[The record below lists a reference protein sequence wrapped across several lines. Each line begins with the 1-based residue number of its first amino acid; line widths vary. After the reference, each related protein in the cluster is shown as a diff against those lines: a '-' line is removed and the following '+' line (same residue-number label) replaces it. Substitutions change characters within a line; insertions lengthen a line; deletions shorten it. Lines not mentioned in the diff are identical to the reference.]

1 VQLAAARCAET
12 RQANDEG
19 GAGVNALQSQDLADW
34 AGEIKS
40 EIAAAR
46 DSAITAVEQRA
57 ALAEL
62 TTPKPRE
69 SVLAAPFEIPV
80 RPGAITVGFI
90 GDEPALLIEESSQH
104 PGFWHLLDVRD
115 STVSSRPVRADA
127 VSMVYCG
134 HPDASLCDW
143 TLKPAAGE
151 CTAETA

>member
-1 VQLAAARCAET
+1 
-12 RQANDEG
+12 
-19 GAGVNALQSQDLADW
+19 
-34 AGEIKS
+34 
-40 EIAAAR
+40 
-46 DSAITAVEQRA
+46 
-57 ALAEL
+57 
-62 TTPKPRE
+62 
-69 SVLAAPFEIPV
+69 
-80 RPGAITVGFI
+80 VGFI